1 MNKSYSIE
9 KFGKSIFS
17 MVPKWI
23 DKIVIINDELII
35 HSDPKHV
42 KNLIFFLKNHT
53 SSQFNQLVDIVGVD
67 YPERKNRFEVVYN
80 LLSMNYNSRIKV
92 KTFTDEIT
100 PIDSVVDIFRAAGWY
115 EREVWDMYGVYFIGN
130 NDLRRIL
137 TDYGF
142 EGHPLRKDFPL
153 TGYTEV
159 RYDEEHKRV
168 VHEPVEMTQEFRNF
182 DFVTP
187 WESIKN
193 E

>member
-1 MNKSYSIE
+1 MNKAHSIE

-17 MVPKWI
+17 MVPKWV

-35 HSDPKHV
+35 HSDPKYV
-42 KNLIFFLKNHT
+42 KDLIFFLKHHT
-53 SSQFNQLVDIVGVD
+53 NSQFNQLIDMVGVD

-100 PIDSVVDIFRAAGWY
+100 PIDSVVDIFKAAGWY

-153 TGYTEV
+153 SGYTEV

>member
-1 MNKSYSIE
+1 MNKAKAIE

-42 KNLIFFLKNHT
+42 KNLIYFLKNHT
-53 SSQFNQLVDIVGVD
+53 SCQFTQLVDMIGVD

-80 LLSMNYNSRIKV
+80 LLSINYNSRIKV
-92 KTFTDEIT
+92 KTFTDELT
-100 PIDSVVDIFRAAGWY
+100 PIDSVTDIFRSAGWY

-130 NDLRRIL
+130 PDLRRIL

-153 TGYTEV
+153 SGYTEV

-182 DFVTP
+182 DFITP

-193 E
+193 N